1 MPASIHDEPTLPS
14 TGDPAQEPYKPFQS
28 PVVIS
33 TFNNVYCLMVCGTRD
48 VTSLVLHA
56 HKRPQPDRED
66 IAVRVSRWF
75 IVLIVFYHAVTV

>member
-33 TFNNVYCLMVCGTRD
+33 TFNNVYCLMVCVVQEILPHYSYMHTNNHNQ
-48 VTSLVLHA
+48 TEKISLSEYLA
-56 HKRPQPDRED
+56 GLK
-66 IAVRVSRWF
+66 
-75 IVLIVFYHAVTV
+75 Y